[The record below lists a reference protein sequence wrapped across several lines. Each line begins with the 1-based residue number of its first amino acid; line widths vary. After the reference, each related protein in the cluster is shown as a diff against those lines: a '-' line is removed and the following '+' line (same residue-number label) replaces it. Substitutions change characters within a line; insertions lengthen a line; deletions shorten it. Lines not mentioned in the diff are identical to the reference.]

1 MTDLDVE
8 GLFWRPDRPDRK
20 MAGHLQFGPTDGAIL
35 SIVEPFLNPDSLG
48 VRFDDDG
55 VRLLGIAG
63 SHVLTLDQCHLIGGS
78 QESNG
83 MGQRRYRV
91 FTVLSGAHFGIDEP
105 LSFSSVTMQ
114 LSNLVPWVGRSGLS
128 VDYRPKGDSGKA
140 ADFRINF
147 TSVPSIETATNGGSI
162 AVTFP
167 WRWETD
173 RFSKSMVEQKCALE
187 YRFHTPQPL
196 VKIMGICTSLRNL
209 LTICVQSPSTVID
222 ARLTHP

>member
-105 LSFSSVTMQ
+105 LEFQ
-114 LSNLVPWVGRSGLS
+114 LRYHAIEQLGTVGRTFRPECRLS
-128 VDYRPKGDSGKA
+128 SQRRLWKKP
-140 ADFRINF
+140 R
-147 TSVPSIETATNGGSI
+147 TSESIL
-162 AVTFP
+162 
-167 WRWETD
+167 R
-173 RFSKSMVEQKCALE
+173 Q
-187 YRFHTPQPL
+187 
-196 VKIMGICTSLRNL
+196 SLR
-209 LTICVQSPSTVID
+209 
-222 ARLTHP
+222 